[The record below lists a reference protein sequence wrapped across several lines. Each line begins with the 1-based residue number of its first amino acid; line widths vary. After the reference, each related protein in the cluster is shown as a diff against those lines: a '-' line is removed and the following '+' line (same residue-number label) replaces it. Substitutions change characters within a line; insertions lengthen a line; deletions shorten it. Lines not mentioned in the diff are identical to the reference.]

1 MKKVLS
7 ISIILISITFF
18 IGGLTL
24 AYIAVNNPGFFNK
37 EAIKREVAPIVNK
50 AEEVA
55 PGVVSTLSEV
65 AETAVTQLSSANDTA
80 RGISTPLT
88 IYKNDLSNGWENRSQ
103 NANVNFS
110 GFPAYDG
117 QTAMI
122 MDFAAGGGTVYLH
135 ALQPIELSGH
145 NILRFWIHGGVT
157 GGQQIAVGLV
167 GENDQILKTIAIAP
181 PYPNDWRQVDLLLT
195 DLEAPTQIHGVVWQD
210 TSGGP
215 QPVFYVDEVALVDEP
230 LGGMYAESPASLA
243 LTIEADQPLYPIS
256 PLIYGMNFA
265 DEATAE
271 ELDLPLNRWGGNAT
285 SRYNYAADTTNAG
298 SNWYFENTT
307 GPQNNITPAEGSST
321 ADAFVQQ
328 NNRTETESLLTLP
341 LIGWVAKDSESCG
354 FSISKYGA
362 QMSSDGWRPD
372 CGNGL
377 LVNGQ
382 PVTGVNPEDTSIA
395 IEPAFIQEWM
405 AHLTQKFGA
414 ADDGGVRFYGLDNE
428 PMLWSHT
435 HRDVRPT
442 ELGLDEFWAITEA
455 YAVAAK
461 EADPTGQVLG
471 PVEWGWTNY
480 FWSDLDVKE
489 GTPFWENAR
498 DRLAHDNMELVAWY
512 LRQMARYEER
522 TGQRLLDYLDLHY
535 YPQAVGIAF
544 SEAGDESQ
552 QALRL
557 RTTRS
562 LWDRAYVDES
572 WIAEPV
578 FLIPR
583 MHDWVNEFY
592 PGTKL
597 AITEYNWGG
606 LEHINGAVTQAEVLG
621 IFAREQ
627 LDLAAIWAPPKS
639 DEPGMYAFRM
649 YRNYDG
655 QKSKFGDT
663 YVAAESSQD
672 DVLSVFAAR
681 READGALT
689 VMVMNKSHIPMTA
702 PVTLNGYAG
711 GNQAE
716 VYRYSEVD
724 LHQIVQLPAQVVE
737 NGAFETTFPA
747 MSITLFVFPA
757 E

>member
-7 ISIILISITFF
+7 ISIILISVTFF

-24 AYIAVNNPGFFNK
+24 AYLAINTDFFNK
-37 EAIKREVAPIVNK
+37 EAIKAEVAPLVDK

-55 PGVVSTLSEV
+55 PGVVNTLSAV
-65 AETAVTQLSSANDTA
+65 ADEAVDQLTTESVANNINA
-80 RGISTPLT
+80 PIT
-88 IYKNDLSNGWENRSQ
+88 IYKNTLANGWENRSRE
-103 NANVNFS
+103 ANINFS

-122 MDFAAGGGTVYLH
+122 IDFSAQGGVVDLRSP
-135 ALQPIELSGH
+135 QPLDLSGH
-145 NILRFWIHGGVT
+145 NLLRFWIHGGVT
-157 GGQQIAVGLV
+157 GGQQLAVGLV
-167 GENDQILKTIAIAP
+167 GEDGQIGNTVAINP
-181 PYPNDWRQVDLLLT
+181 PYPNDWRQVDILLA
-195 DLEAPTQIHGVVWQD
+195 DLETGEPVYGVAWQN
-210 TSGGP
+210 TSNGP
-215 QPVFYVDEVALVDEP
+215 QPVFYVDEVAFVDE
-230 LGGMYAESPASLA
+230 LLSQDYANTINTNLT
-243 LTIEADQPLYPIS
+243 LTIHADQPLYPIN

-285 SRYNYAADTTNAG
+285 SRYNFAEDATNVG
-298 SNWYFENTT
+298 SNWYFENTP
-307 GPQNNITPAEGSST
+307 PQHDNLNLEDGDST
-321 ADAFVQQ
+321 ADSFVRQ
-328 NNRTETESLLTLP
+328 NIRTETESLLTLP
-341 LIGWVAKDSESCG
+341 LTGWVAKDSESCG

-377 LVNGQ
+377 LTNGQ
-382 PVTGVNPEDTSIA
+382 PITGTNSEDTSVTSDPEFA
-395 IEPAFIQEWM
+395 QAWM
-405 AHLTQKFGA
+405 AHLTEKFGA
-414 ADDGGVRFYGLDNE
+414 ADDGGVRFYDLDNE

-435 HRDVRPT
+435 HRDVRQT
-442 ELGLDEFWAITEA
+442 ELGLDEFWSITEA
-455 YAVAAK
+455 YAAAAK
-461 EADPTGQVLG
+461 EADPAGQILG
-471 PVEWGWTNY
+471 PVVWGWTSY

-498 DRLAHDNMELVAWY
+498 DRLAHDDMELVAWY

-557 RTTRS
+557 RSTRS

-621 IFAREQ
+621 IFGREQ
-627 LDLAAIWAPPKS
+627 LDLAAIWSPPKH

-663 YVAAESSQD
+663 YVQAESSQD
-672 DVLSVFAAR
+672 DVVSIFAAQ

-689 VMVMNKSHIPMTA
+689 VMVMNKSHIPVTV
-702 PVTLNGYAG
+702 PVTLQGYSG
-711 GNQAE
+711 GNSAE
-716 VYRYSEVD
+716 VYRYSEAN
-724 LHQIVQLPAQVVE
+724 LQQIVQMADQAVE